1 MRVAV
6 IGAGIVGVSSAYEL
20 AEDGHEVTVFERHS
34 SVAGEASFANAGVIA
49 PGHLAPWAAP
59 GMPARLLRD
68 CFGRDPLMRVRPTL
82 DVARWRWLWRWWRAS
97 QAPVYRQHR
106 AELMRL
112 AQYSRERLND
122 LNARLKLEYER
133 TQGLLVLLRTE
144 QDIAAA
150 QASLTWLREA
160 GVPFRELDRAAC
172 QALEPGMNRDQALAG
187 GVHFAQSDAG
197 NCRQFAHLL
206 REAAERL
213 NVEFHFG
220 TVVKAISP
228 GEAGQG
234 PRLQV
239 EQMALTTGFVSSR
252 AGPNNAPATQTTAHR
267 ARAAARYLDPVSQ
280 EHFDAVVVAA
290 GADANALLAPLG
302 LKLPMQPLYG
312 YSITVPLRSPERGP
326 KAALIDEHHQ
336 VAFGRLGQR
345 VRVAGGAELGGSLDR
360 HRRGGIDALYRRLD
374 DWFPGAAHIA
384 KPLVWK
390 GARPMLPD
398 GPPLVGPGPHPG
410 VWLNLGHGNAG
421 WALACG
427 SARLLADQIGG
438 RAPAFD
444 PAALDARRYRGAGGR
459 G

>member
-1 MRVAV
+1 MRIAV

-34 SVAGEASFANAGVIA
+34 SVAGEASFANGGVIA
-49 PGHLAPWAAP
+49 PGHVAPWAAP
-59 GMPARLLRD
+59 GMPSRLLRD

-97 QAPVYRQHR
+97 RAAAYQQHR
-106 AELMRL
+106 GELLRL
-112 AQYSRERLND
+112 TQYSRDRLRD
-122 LNARLKLEYER
+122 LSTRLKFEFER

-144 QDIAAA
+144 QDVATA
-150 QASLTWLREA
+150 QSALALLREL
-160 GVPFRELDRAAC
+160 GTPFREVDRAAC
-172 QALEPGMNRDQALAG
+172 HALEPGLNRDQPLAG
-187 GVHFAQSDAG
+187 GIHFAQAEAG

-220 TVVKAISP
+220 TVVKAIIP
-228 GEAGQG
+228 GEGGQG
-234 PRLQV
+234 RRVQV

-252 AGPNNAPATQTTAHR
+252 AGPNHAPATQTTAHR

-290 GADANALLAPLG
+290 GADAGDLLAPLG
-302 LKLPMQPLYG
+302 LRLPMQPLYG
-312 YSITVPLRSPERGP
+312 YSLTAPLRSPERGP

-336 VAFGRLGQR
+336 IAFSRLGQR
-345 VRVAGGAELGGSLDR
+345 VRVAGGAELGGSPER
-360 HRRGGIDALYRRLD
+360 HRRGGVEALYRRLD

-384 KPLVWK
+384 KPQIWK

-398 GPPLVGPGPHPG
+398 GPPLVGPAPQAG
-410 VWLNLGHGNAG
+410 VWLNIGHGDAG

-427 SARLLADQIGG
+427 SARLLADLIGG
-438 RAPAFD
+438 RKPAFD
-444 PAALDARRYRGAGGR
+444 PAALDVARYRSDSRA
-459 G
+459 

>member
-1 MRVAV
+1 MRIAV

-34 SVAGEASFANAGVIA
+34 SVAGEASFANGGVIA
-49 PGHLAPWAAP
+49 PGHVAPWAAP
-59 GMPARLLRD
+59 GMPSRLLRD

-82 DVARWRWLWRWWRAS
+82 DLARWRWLWRWWRAS
-97 QAPVYRQHR
+97 RTAAYQQHR
-106 AELMRL
+106 GELVRL
-112 AQYSRERLND
+112 TQYSRDRLRD
-122 LNARLKLEYER
+122 LSTRLKFEFER

-144 QDIAAA
+144 QDVAAA
-150 QASLTWLREA
+150 QSALALLREL
-160 GVPFRELDRAAC
+160 GTPFREIDRAAC
-172 QALEPGMNRDQALAG
+172 HALEPGMNRDQPLAG
-187 GVHFAQSDAG
+187 GIHLAQAEAG

-220 TVVKAISP
+220 TVVKAIVP
-228 GEAGQG
+228 GDAGQG
-234 PRLQV
+234 PRVQV

-290 GADANALLAPLG
+290 GADAGELLAPLG
-302 LKLPMQPLYG
+302 VRLPMQPLYG
-312 YSITVPLRSPERGP
+312 YSLTAPLRSPERGP

-336 VAFGRLGQR
+336 VAFSRLGQR
-345 VRVAGGAELGGSLDR
+345 VRVAGGAELGGSPER
-360 HRRGGIDALYRRLD
+360 HRRGGVEALYRRLD

-384 KPLVWK
+384 KPQIWK

-398 GPPLVGPGPHPG
+398 GPPLVGPAPQAG
-410 VWLNLGHGNAG
+410 VWLNLGHGHAG

-427 SARLLADQIGG
+427 SARLLADLIGG
-438 RAPAFD
+438 RKPAFD
-444 PAALDARRYRGAGGR
+444 PAALDVGRYRAGAHG
-459 G
+459 

>member
-1 MRVAV
+1 MRIAV

-34 SVAGEASFANAGVIA
+34 SVAGEASFANGGVIA
-49 PGHLAPWAAP
+49 PGHVAPWAAP
-59 GMPARLLRD
+59 GMPSRLLRD
-68 CFGRDPLMRVRPTL
+68 CFGKDPLMRVRPTL

-97 QAPVYRQHR
+97 RAAAYQQHR
-106 AELMRL
+106 GELLRL
-112 AQYSRERLND
+112 TQYSRDRLRD
-122 LNARLKLEYER
+122 LSTRLKFEFER
-133 TQGLLVLLRTE
+133 TQGLLVLLRTD
-144 QDIAAA
+144 QDVAAA
-150 QASLTWLREA
+150 QSALALLREL
-160 GVPFRELDRAAC
+160 GTPFREVDRAAC
-172 QALEPGMNRDQALAG
+172 HALEPGMNRDQALAG
-187 GVHFAQSDAG
+187 GIHFAQAEAG

-228 GEAGQG
+228 GEGGQG
-234 PRLQV
+234 PRVQV

-280 EHFDAVVVAA
+280 EHFDAVVIAA
-290 GADANALLAPLG
+290 GADAGDLLAPLG
-302 LKLPMQPLYG
+302 LRLPIQPLYG
-312 YSITVPLRSPERGP
+312 YSLTAPLRSPERGP
-326 KAALIDEHHQ
+326 KAALIDERHQ
-336 VAFGRLGQR
+336 VTFSRLGQR
-345 VRVAGGAELGGSLDR
+345 VRVAGGAELGGSLER
-360 HRRGGIDALYRRLD
+360 HRRGGVEALYRRLD

-384 KPLVWK
+384 KPQVWK

-398 GPPLVGPGPHPG
+398 GPPLVGPAPQAG
-410 VWLNLGHGNAG
+410 VWLNLGHGHAG

-427 SARLLADQIGG
+427 SARLLADLIGG
-438 RAPAFD
+438 RKPAFD
-444 PAALDARRYRGAGGR
+444 PAALDVGRYRAASR